1 MPQRTVLL
9 AEPDAR
15 LRTEWRAGLEG
26 LGLHVREASDG
37 GSALRAI
44 QHSQVSLLVAELYL
58 TTGTESCL
66 VRAAR
71 HEAALNSVKILVITD
86 RALDE
91 DRTWALSAGADA
103 YLVKP
108 IRLSRML
115 QVAAQLAAS
124 RRPSRGE
131 LLSGQTH
138 GTAPLRSASRVS

>member
-58 TTGTESCL
+58 PTGTESCL

-71 HEAALNSVKILVITD
+71 HEPALQSVKILVVTNSMLDAD
-86 RALDE
+86 RE
-91 DRTWALSAGADA
+91 WALSAGADA

-108 IRLSRML
+108 VLVSRML

-124 RRPSRGE
+124 RRPSRGQV
-131 LLSGQTH
+131 LSGQTARR
-138 GTAPLRSASRVS
+138 TTPLRVS